1 MKEIGTIYKDFKV
14 DSENSI
20 HFLEVFKS
28 IFNIEFSQRLLNE
41 LDYTYDCYQELIDK
55 YELMEDIEKNEF
67 NQAMYF
73 NETVFLHRMEI
84 ESEKGKQ
91 LLIESLVDEDVRKDS
106 IGYICE
112 KNLKYNNIIVANIK
126 RLHTILMDGVAPK
139 EAKYKSF
146 RKDDNFFVGFW
157 KDNEHIHVQYF
168 PPLADSIEEAMELI
182 LIYLN
187 DPELNK
193 KDPNVYMNSNW
204 VDFDKKYALFVQPLI
219 VQALLV
225 ILQAFNDGNS
235 RTARVISSATILKH
249 TNHLF
254 DKEYQLPLL
263 YLSRGYFAFRE
274 QYRNLIKAIAINPCS
289 ETWNQWIIFS
299 LHAIQAYIE
308 TCNRSIDDNKLIKY
322 KNRVKK
328 SVLDK
333 Q

>member
-112 KNLKYNNIIVANIK
+112 KNLK
-126 RLHTILMDGVAPK
+126 
-139 EAKYKSF
+139 
-146 RKDDNFFVGFW
+146 
-157 KDNEHIHVQYF
+157 
-168 PPLADSIEEAMELI
+168 
-182 LIYLN
+182 
-187 DPELNK
+187 
-193 KDPNVYMNSNW
+193 
-204 VDFDKKYALFVQPLI
+204 
-219 VQALLV
+219 
-225 ILQAFNDGNS
+225 
-235 RTARVISSATILKH
+235 
-249 TNHLF
+249 
-254 DKEYQLPLL
+254 
-263 YLSRGYFAFRE
+263 
-274 QYRNLIKAIAINPCS
+274 
-289 ETWNQWIIFS
+289 
-299 LHAIQAYIE
+299 
-308 TCNRSIDDNKLIKY
+308 
-322 KNRVKK
+322 
-328 SVLDK
+328 
-333 Q
+333 